1 MTVANIPS
9 PEDNP
14 FFLIKVRHIFGWY
27 LLLAIGVLF
36 QIGMI
41 SSTRGIPFDGKTP
54 LDPFV
59 DKIAS
64 TYLMILLLAVVWR
77 QCRLA
82 GVEIKYLVGKVPD
95 RYQWLPLVGLAIASV
110 VFGVGVFRIFYYP
123 LSFIVPS
130 FVEKI
135 LMDRIN
141 KSILITASKTFA
153 PAMYYLILAMNRCAI
168 EPIFYAFIFIAIML
182 HRWASKWGNIRAIIA
197 LCLFFAAGF
206 LAPNFIYII
215 SGILIYVI
223 LYAKTRSLLV
233 VIIFMALESI
243 IGISWYLSYTTFFG
257 NQAGSTLD
265 VFRSQVQLGV
275 LFFVVSAPWVIGFIY
290 KNWSVLKGPLPYF
303 ANASEAEKIKA
314 DSET

>member
-1 MTVANIPS
+1 MTLTNIRF

-14 FFLIKVRHIFGWY
+14 FSIIKIRHIFGWY
-27 LLLAIGVLF
+27 FLLALGILF
-36 QIGMI
+36 QIQIIGY
-41 SSTRGIPFDGKTP
+41 RLGIKFDLKAP
-54 LDPFV
+54 LDPLV
-59 DKIAS
+59 EAILGI
-64 TYLMILLLAVVWR
+64 YLSILILALVWR

-82 GVEIKYLVGKVPD
+82 GIEIKYLVGKVPD

-110 VFGVGVFRIFYYP
+110 VFALGVFRIFYYP

-135 LMDRIN
+135 LIDNRN
-141 KSILITASKTFA
+141 SSILITGSKSFF
-153 PAMYYLILAMNRCAI
+153 PALYYLIFAI
-168 EPIFYAFIFIAIML
+168 YYALSPILSAFILMAIIL
-182 HRWASKWGNIRAIIA
+182 HRWAAKWGNTRAIIA
-197 LCLFFAAGF
+197 FF
-206 LAPNFIYII
+206 LLSLISYNFISSVIATFI
-215 SGILIYVI
+215 NAI
-223 LYAKTRSLLV
+223 LYVKTRSLLV
-233 VIIFMALESI
+233 LIIFLAVKNIMWVI
-243 IGISWYLSYTTFFG
+243 WDLSSTTFLD

-303 ANASEAEKIKA
+303 ANATEAEKIKA

>member
-1 MTVANIPS
+1 MTLTNIRF

-14 FFLIKVRHIFGWY
+14 FSRIKLRHIFGWY
-27 LLLAIGVLF
+27 CLLGTGIYF

-41 SSTRGIPFDGKTP
+41 GSTRGIQFDGKTP

-59 DKIAS
+59 DKIAE
-64 TYLMILLLAVVWR
+64 TYLMILLLALVWR

-82 GVEIKYLVGKVPD
+82 GIEIKYLVGKVPD
-95 RYQWLPLVGLAIASV
+95 RYQWWPLVGLAIASV

-130 FVEKI
+130 FVENF
-135 LMDRIN
+135 LIN
-141 KSILITASKTFA
+141 NRNSSILITASKTFF
-153 PAMYYLILAMNRCAI
+153 PALYYLIFAI
-168 EPIFYAFIFIAIML
+168 YSYAISPISSAFIFIVIFL
-182 HRWASKWGNIRAIIA
+182 HRWAAKWGNTSAIRVFFLLSIIDPA
-197 LCLFFAAGF
+197 SVSST
-206 LAPNFIYII
+206 FIPA
-215 SGILIYVI
+215 I
-223 LYAKTRSLLV
+223 LYIKSRSLLV
-233 VIIFMALESI
+233 LIIFMALKNFI
-243 IGISWYLSYTTFFG
+243 RGIWNVSYTTFLD
-257 NQAGSTLD
+257 NQPGSTLD

>member
-1 MTVANIPS
+1 MTLTNIRF

-14 FFLIKVRHIFGWY
+14 FSIIKIRHIFGWY
-27 LLLAIGVLF
+27 FLLALGILF
-36 QIGMI
+36 QIQIIGY
-41 SSTRGIPFDGKTP
+41 RLGIKFDLKAP
-54 LDPFV
+54 LDPLV
-59 DKIAS
+59 EAILGI
-64 TYLMILLLAVVWR
+64 YLSILILALVWR

-82 GVEIKYLVGKVPD
+82 GIEIKYLVGKVPD

-110 VFGVGVFRIFYYP
+110 VFALGVFRIFYYP

-135 LMDRIN
+135 LIDNRN
-141 KSILITASKTFA
+141 SSILITGSKSFF
-153 PAMYYLILAMNRCAI
+153 PALYYLIFAI
-168 EPIFYAFIFIAIML
+168 YYALSPILSAFILMAIIL
-182 HRWASKWGNIRAIIA
+182 HRWAAKWGNTRAIIA
-197 LCLFFAAGF
+197 FF
-206 LAPNFIYII
+206 LLSLISYNFISSVIATFI
-215 SGILIYVI
+215 NAI
-223 LYAKTRSLLV
+223 LYVKTRSLLV
-233 VIIFMALESI
+233 LIMFLAVKNIMWVI
-243 IGISWYLSYTTFFG
+243 WDLSSTTFLD

-303 ANASEAEKIKA
+303 ANATEAEKIKA

>member
-1 MTVANIPS
+1 MTVTNIPS

-27 LLLAIGVLF
+27 FLLGIGIYF
-36 QIGMI
+36 QIAMI
-41 SSTRGIPFDGKTP
+41 SSTRGIPLDGKTP
-54 LDPFV
+54 LDPLVEEIFG
-59 DKIAS
+59 
-64 TYLMILLLAVVWR
+64 TYLMILLLAMLWR

-82 GVEIKYLVGKVPD
+82 GIEIKYLVGKVPD

-110 VFGVGVFRIFYYP
+110 IFGVGVFRIFYYP

-135 LMDRIN
+135 LMDNIN
-141 KSILITASKTFA
+141 KSIFIKASKTFA
-153 PAMYYLILAMNRCAI
+153 PAMYYLILAIYRCTI
-168 EPIFYAFIFIAIML
+168 GPIFSAFIITAIML
-182 HRWASKWGNIRAIIA
+182 HRWAAKWGNIRAIIA
-197 LCLFFAAGF
+197 LCLFFSVCF
-206 LAPNFIYII
+206 FSPYFIDNII
-215 SGILIYVI
+215 SILIYVI

-233 VIIFMALESI
+233 VIIFMALENI
-243 IGISWYLSYTTFFG
+243 IGTSWYLLYTTFFG

-303 ANASEAEKIKA
+303 ANAAEAEEIKA

>member
-1 MTVANIPS
+1 MTITNIPS
-9 PEDNP
+9 PENNP
-14 FFLIKVRHIFGWY
+14 FFLIKVRHIFGWFF
-27 LLLAIGVLF
+27 LLTIGIYF

-59 DKIAS
+59 EEIFG
-64 TYLMILLLAVVWR
+64 TYLMILVLALVWR

-82 GVEIKYLVGKVPD
+82 GIEIKYLVGKVPD
-95 RYQWLPLVGLAIASV
+95 RYQWFPLVGLAIAHLFFSI
-110 VFGVGVFRIFYYP
+110 GLFRIFYYS
-123 LSFIVPS
+123 LSFILPS

-135 LMDRIN
+135 LMHNIN

-153 PAMYYLILAMNRCAI
+153 PAMYYLILAIYRCAI
-168 EPIFYAFIFIAIML
+168 EPIFSAVIITAIML
-182 HRWASKWGNIRAIIA
+182 HRWATKWGNIRAMIA
-197 LCLFFAAGF
+197 LCLFFSVGIF
-206 LAPNFIYII
+206 SPYFINNII
-215 SGILIYVI
+215 TILIYVI

-233 VIIFMALESI
+233 VIIFMALGNI
-243 IGISWYLSYTTFFG
+243 ISTSWYLSYTTFFG

-265 VFRSQVQLGV
+265 VFRSEVQLGV